1 MSCLFTTRAANLT
14 WYKSSVKLI
23 FILEYGY
30 RKNQYPK
37 SSNNIL
43 SDARV
48 PKSSPYAVI
57 YCDLRVATTSL
68 SPAFQNQTGLVIASM
83 ISITAGI
90 TVASIATKFS
100 TTMFLLFSRK

>member
-1 MSCLFTTRAANLT
+1 MAIETTNIRNFRTTSYLMQECQ
-14 WYKSSVKLI
+14 SLVRMRS
-23 FILEYGY
+23 FI
-30 RKNQYPK
+30 
-37 SSNNIL
+37 
-43 SDARV
+43 V
-48 PKSSPYAVI
+48 T
-57 YCDLRVATTSL
+57 CDLRVATTSL